1 MNLANTFFFKQ
12 LIPMAQVAL
21 ICGGAQKSLPN
32 ISDDRDPIV
41 TPVIDALHFARGIQ
55 NIRVRDMEWEIPI
68 PPNAEGKPDWTICQ
82 EAWWHVIKAV
92 YDEYETNRNNEDPVS
107 PRHGDAHHGRE

>member
-1 MNLANTFFFKQ
+1 MQEFNITDEMRARAMDNFITRRLPGSTHTKIEQFEAYIMNLANTFFFKQ

-68 PPNAEGKPDWTICQ
+68 PPNAEGKPDWT
-82 EAWWHVIKAV
+82 
-92 YDEYETNRNNEDPVS
+92 
-107 PRHGDAHHGRE
+107 